1 MPTGSNPMPPP
12 CPYTGGYI
20 PPTLNRENNSQRP
33 KKSKFPIARLASNLI
48 DKIYN
53 SCKKFI
59 LSPPIFA
66 YILTFV
72 AWFIIYG
79 INEEN
84 AFAPIGNIIS
94 KPQLLTIL
102 LIPLLMHTATAVS
115 TFTSDKKFPKPTIN
129 LKYPNEKDGK
139 SQNSILQDLAS
150 KHISL
155 IKSIFPIFIAA
166 GFIIVLYHNRKV
178 ATGDLGLALQ
188 ITSAQF
194 PEQKYQWT
202 AILITYLTI
211 FYLSL
216 LPAIILPQINRP
228 KLNLEIHRYILL
240 KSLNDNQIKP
250 HIYYNYLAIQ
260 AAILTVASN
269 ITLLYVL
276 KIAAPGSTAETFLLM
291 VALSMVACT
300 IPISHIVKGSMTNND
315 IPDKDKKHQRV
326 ASRII
331 AIILALVIL
340 IASWVFPKFILEH
353 IPEGLGEIIANP
365 GTTIETNEIDYACIF
380 PNNTESKESITLGV
394 VAESKP
400 ESIRIFTPEY
410 NQNDN
415 NYGKQMNEGKVKLNK
430 LVETQIKISG
440 SYRIEKFDNSKHWYN
455 LNSGKCV
462 YKNTSPFFV
471 SSFPLE
477 HNG

>member
-20 PPTLNRENNSQRP
+20 APTLDRENTSQRP
-33 KKSKFPIARLASNLI
+33 KKSKFPTARLASNLL

-53 SCKKFI
+53 SCEKFI

-66 YILTFV
+66 YILTFI
-72 AWFIIYG
+72 AWFIIFG
-79 INEEN
+79 INEKN
-84 AFAPIGNIIS
+84 IFAPIGNIIS

-102 LIPLLMHTATAVS
+102 LIPLLIYTINAIS
-115 TFTSDKKFPKPTIN
+115 TFISDKKSPKSAIN
-129 LKYPNEKDGK
+129 LKYPKEKDGE

-166 GFIIVLYHNRKV
+166 GFIIVLYHNREV
-178 ATGDLGLALQ
+178 ATGDFGLALQ

-202 AILITYLTI
+202 AILVTYLTI
-211 FYLSL
+211 FYLLL
-216 LPAIILPQINRP
+216 LPAIILPQINRSR
-228 KLNLEIHRYILL
+228 LNLEFHRYILL

-250 HIYYNYLAIQ
+250 RTYYNYLAIQ

-269 ITLLYVL
+269 ITILYIL

-291 VALSMVACT
+291 VVVSMIACT

-315 IPDKDKKHQRV
+315 IPDENKKHQRA
-326 ASRII
+326 ASRLI
-331 AIILALVIL
+331 AIFLALAIL
-340 IASWVFPKFILEH
+340 ITSWIFPKFILEH
-353 IPEGLGEIIANP
+353 IPEGLGGIIANP

-394 VAESKP
+394 ATESKP

-415 NYGKQMNEGKVKLNK
+415 NYGKQIEGGKVKLNK
-430 LVETQIKISG
+430 LIETQIKISG
-440 SYRIEKFDNSKHWYN
+440 GYRIEKFDNSKHWYN
-455 LNSGKCV
+455 SNSGKCV
-462 YKNTSPFFV
+462 YKNTSPFYV
-471 SSFPLE
+471 SSFPLK